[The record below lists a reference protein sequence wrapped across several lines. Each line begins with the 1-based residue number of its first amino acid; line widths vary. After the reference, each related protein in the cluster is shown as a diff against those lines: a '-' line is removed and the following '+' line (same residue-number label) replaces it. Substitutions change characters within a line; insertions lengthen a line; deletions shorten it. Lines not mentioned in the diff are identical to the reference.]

1 MPIVKGEAMW
11 ASVQAPNTQ
20 FTPCWCIDVI
30 ITEKQANAI
39 MKESLG
45 TNKKAASAGIKIKK
59 NKEGQYVFKIK
70 RDVAKADGSGENEP
84 PVVRDSHN
92 RDFEGMVGN
101 GSIVNAQYNFF
112 PWNNKFG
119 NGVGADFKG
128 VQVLDLVAYGEVDGE
143 GFEET
148 DGEEAVKT
156 GTDPVGQE
164 AFDEDDF

>member
-30 ITEKQANAI
+30 VTEKQATAI
-39 MKESLG
+39 MKESVG
-45 TNKKAASAGIKIKK
+45 TNRKAPTAGIKIKK
-59 NKEGQYVFKIK
+59 NKDGQYIFKIK

-84 PVVRDSHN
+84 PVVRDNRN
-92 RDFEGMVGN
+92 RDFEGLVGN
-101 GSIVNAQYNFF
+101 GSIVNAQYGFF

-128 VQVLDLVAYGEVDGE
+128 VQVLDLVAYGEADGD
-143 GFEET
+143 GFEAAEGELVEET
-148 DGEEAVKT
+148 KPAVQEE
-156 GTDPVGQE
+156 
-164 AFDEDDF
+164 FDEDDF